1 MMGLMRRLSPLFV
14 ACLLY
19 SLGEAFGQNAP
30 PTTNAPLTPDQQAFV
45 ERYVD
50 AVRAKDV
57 GRLKALVHPLSLACI
72 QPDTAS
78 FSDEVFASRTRQPAG
93 AQYAASFQAIAS
105 GQPLMMEGDVTYP
118 IRPTHWVQIDLA
130 PEATSGSL
138 LMVQVV
144 AERGAWLEVLPCPTP
159 ATLAK
164 YRAAKT
170 TASTQEQR
178 ARELGPNLKDPLRAE
193 LRQLLRDGRK
203 VSAILRYNQEAGEDL
218 SVSRRVIELL
228 SELKD

>member
-1 MMGLMRRLSPLFV
+1 MIGVMRRLSLLIV

-19 SLGEAFGQNAP
+19 GIGEAFAQNPA
-30 PTTNAPLTPDQQAFV
+30 LTPEQQAFV

-57 GRLKALVHPLSLACI
+57 GRLRALVHPRSLACI
-72 QPDTAS
+72 QPDTAA
-78 FSDEVFASRTRQPAG
+78 FFDDVFASRTRHPTAV
-93 AQYAASFQAIAS
+93 QYAASVQPIAPGQA
-105 GQPLMMEGDVTYP
+105 LMMEGDVTYP
-118 IRPTHWVQIDLA
+118 VRPTHWIQIDLA
-130 PEATSGSL
+130 PGATSGAI

-144 AERGAWLEVLPCPTP
+144 LERGAWLEVLPCPTP

-164 YRAAKT
+164 YRAAKA

-178 ARELGPNLKDPLRAE
+178 ARELLANLKDPLRAE

-203 VSAILRYNQEAGEDL
+203 VSAIMRYNQEAGEDL
-218 SVSRRVIELL
+218 TVARRVIELL

>member
-1 MMGLMRRLSPLFV
+1 MIGVMRRLSLLFV
-14 ACLLY
+14 ACLLCG
-19 SLGEAFGQNAP
+19 LAEAFAQ
-30 PTTNAPLTPDQQAFV
+30 NAPLTPEQQAFV

-57 GRLKALVHPLSLACI
+57 GRLKALAHPRSLACI
-72 QPDTAS
+72 QPETAS
-78 FSDEVFASRTRQPAG
+78 FYDDVFASRTRQPAG
-93 AQYAASFQAIAS
+93 AQYAASVQTIAP

-118 IRPTHWVQIDLA
+118 VRPTHWIQIDLA
-130 PEATSGSL
+130 QGAISGSV

-164 YRAAKT
+164 YRAARAT
-170 TASTQEQR
+170 TSTQEQR
-178 ARELGPNLKDPLRAE
+178 AKELVANLKDPLRGE

-203 VSAILRYNQEAGEDL
+203 VSAIMRYNQEAGEDL
-218 SVSRRVIELL
+218 SVARRVIELL

>member
-1 MMGLMRRLSPLFV
+1 MIGVMRRLSLLLV
-14 ACLLY
+14 TYLLY
-19 SLGEAFGQNAP
+19 SLGEALAQNAP
-30 PTTNAPLTPDQQAFV
+30 PAGNTPLTPEQQAFV

-50 AVRAKDV
+50 AIRARDV
-57 GRLKALVHPLSLACI
+57 GRLKSLVHPRSLACI
-72 QPDTAS
+72 QPETAS
-78 FSDEVFASRTRQPAG
+78 FYDDVFASRTRQPAG
-93 AQYAASFQAIAS
+93 AQYAASVQVVAP

-118 IRPTHWVQIDLA
+118 VRPTHWIQIDFA
-130 PEATSGSL
+130 PGAASGTL

-159 ATLAK
+159 GTLAK
-164 YRAAKT
+164 YHAVKGM
-170 TASTQEQR
+170 ASTQEQR
-178 ARELGPNLKDPLRAE
+178 AKELLANLKDPLRGE

-218 SVSRRVIELL
+218 SVARRVIELL